1 MEEESVDFESSQS
14 LSGSEQAFE
23 ESIKIDIPDWET
35 NYFALRCESE
45 QRVFD
50 LVRMTHQAVRKN
62 KAYKA

>member
-1 MEEESVDFESSQS
+1 MEEESVDSESIQS

-23 ESIKIDIPDWET
+23 EIPDWET
-35 NYFALRCESE
+35 NYYTLRRESE
-45 QRVFD
+45 ERVFD